1 MFRLL
6 AVLLILYGSVGFS
19 FKMCQEMRLRIRHV
33 EQMKEIFRLFQSEI
47 SYSRAALPE
56 TCLTVSKRIAEPYKS
71 AMEEVYEETQR
82 KRGIQF
88 PAIWQEKMEQCLK
101 EIPVKRQEK
110 EIFLGFG
117 NQTGFIDWEMQ
128 VGMLEK
134 NKNQLEE
141 LHAQLK
147 SAMEN
152 KEKVITSLGILGGLI
167 LVIVLI

>member
-6 AVLLILYGSVGFS
+6 AGLLILYGSIGFS
-19 FKMCQEMRLRIRHV
+19 FKLCQEMRTRIRQV
-33 EQMKEIFRLFQSEI
+33 EQMREIFRLFQAEI

-56 TCLTVSKRIAEPYKS
+56 TCLAVSKRVAEPYKS
-71 AMEEVYEETQR
+71 AMEEMYSEIQKKSGV
-82 KRGIQF
+82 QF
-88 PAIWQEKMEQCLK
+88 PVIWQEKMGQCLK
-101 EIPVKRQEK
+101 EMPLKKPER

-128 VGMLEK
+128 AGILEK

-141 LHAQLK
+141 LHMQLK

-152 KEKVITSLGILGGLI
+152 KEKVITSVGVLGGLM